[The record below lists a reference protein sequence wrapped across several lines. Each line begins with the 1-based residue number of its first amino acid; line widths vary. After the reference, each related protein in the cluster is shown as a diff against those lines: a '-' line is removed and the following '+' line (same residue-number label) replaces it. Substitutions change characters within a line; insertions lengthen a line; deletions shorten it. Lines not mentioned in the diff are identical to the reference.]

1 MVAVWLGGGVIL
13 ISILSMCCTIIK
25 EGVGV
30 GGFLV
35 MSEIMQRIYS
45 SLCLVAHFEGLFG
58 NQKCVIF
65 IYAASNKER
74 QTTC

>member
-1 MVAVWLGGGVIL
+1 MVGGGVIL
-13 ISILSMCCTIIK
+13 ISILSTCCTIIK
-25 EGVGV
+25 EGG

-35 MSEIMQRIYS
+35 MSEIMQCIYS

-65 IYAASNKER
+65 IYTASNKER